1 MPEKL
6 ACSTIKLLL
15 AFKKIRNGS
24 SCYLLFRF
32 ADKRENGVCFKIVF
46 VVLAVLVSA
55 KNEEEDNFVIHDG
68 ELKVTQE
75 IDDLVA
81 EMEEQLRAKLNH
93 PQLKLFKAVSYH
105 IDFKIIS
112 KHIRGIS
119 YFMRV
124 CQYLLMVVMHFR
136 NSNRNIYFIFAI
148 QIYLKWF

>member
-1 MPEKL
+1 MTLKL
-6 ACSTIKLLL
+6 HILLSWTKRNNNTFQYMYLPYCSRKMLKFIFGTW
-15 AFKKIRNGS
+15 
-24 SCYLLFRF
+24 
-32 ADKRENGVCFKIVF
+32 